1 MEIKPRGK
9 APYRVSSGISP
20 ISNAPEQFQNE
31 QDFIA
36 AVMLMFLLTNAGNN
50 LHGESIVDAEGNTV
64 FSVNNSADVEFL
76 RNMDLEGG
84 NWKT

>member
-1 MEIKPRGK
+1 
-9 APYRVSSGISP
+9 
-20 ISNAPEQFQNE
+20 
-31 QDFIA
+31 
-36 AVMLMFLLTNAGNN
+36 MLMFLLTNAGNN